1 MAVISTYIC
10 NNSSNSNS
18 SLVAYNYH
26 FRDISYIEI
35 PQSVHQKEVIL
46 HVQAYDENHE
56 MIYPNIRIEDLKVMV
71 EFSIEFSGIIKI
83 I

>member
-10 NNSSNSNS
+10 NDSSNSYS
-18 SLVAYNYH
+18 CFDAFDYH
-26 FRDISYIEI
+26 FKNISYIEI
-35 PQSVHQKEVIL
+35 PQSVHLKEAIL